1 MERLKVEA
9 IRIQNGYKNQ
19 KDFIEAINEKLDR
32 KGLSIRTYQTRI
44 SGQAKWK
51 IDELNAISILS
62 GIPMERI
69 EF

>member
-9 IRIQNGYKNQ
+9 IRIQNDYRNQ
-19 KDFIEAINEKLDR
+19 KDFIDAINKKLDR

-44 SGQAKWK
+44 SGQTKWK
-51 IDELNAISILS
+51 IDELNAISVLS
-62 GIPMERI
+62 GIPMDEI